1 VASRQQRSA
10 RKRAE
15 SAGNPGMPTTPD
27 LRSGSPLNVRWWE
40 RAPVFRRPAIYSAA
54 MSVGSTAESAD
65 EADRQQPAI
74 APTAEVVTIAA
85 TRSRADRRLDAS
97 AVLVGVVRRSRGR
110 DAGGEAGRQR
120 HRTKRA
126 ARGGKAAPSGA
137 VARIFPACGCCHRRS
152 AGRRRRSLG
161 RRTVEGE
168 GVCGLAPGRD
178 AASGGPLAPLGLDHP
193 CERMRR
199 PFLAILRPA
208 PVHQGSLATLHRR
221 RAVASCVSSARQT
234 VWIPFA

>member
-1 VASRQQRSA
+1 MVGTCPRVRSPCDILGGDERQFPR
-10 RKRAE
+10 RKA
-15 SAGNPGMPTTPD
+15 PTKRTGSS
-27 LRSGSPLNVRWWE
+27 LRL
-40 RAPVFRRPAIYSAA
+40 RRPRRS
-54 MSVGSTAESAD
+54 S
-65 EADRQQPAI
+65 P
-74 APTAEVVTIAA
+74 IAA